1 MKDVYT
7 LDDLAS
13 RSLLDEGAELPARL
27 AVLGSP
33 VAHSLSPQLHQ
44 ASLDEISSGARYI
57 RLEVAPGE
65 VAGALDR
72 LQELEFIGANVT
84 VPHKFDALSAADEID
99 GAATMMGAA
108 NTILFEDDRKLLEP

>member
-13 RSLLDEGAELPARL
+13 RAALDEGSEHPARL

-44 ASLDEISSGARYI
+44 AALDELELLSLDHGRMILHRY
-57 RLEVAPGE
+57 RV
-65 VAGALDR
+65 
-72 LQELEFIGANVT
+72 
-84 VPHKFDALSAADEID
+84 
-99 GAATMMGAA
+99 
-108 NTILFEDDRKLLEP
+108 